1 MDGIPLTKVKIL
13 CNSPRYDAMPL
24 PLDKLNDVKTYQ
36 AFSAPKSKAFK
47 IRSQKLNYVASVQT
61 YMHVDCLTAY
71 HFTTKKYE

>member
-47 IRSQKLNYVASVQT
+47 IRSQKLKTMWQASNV
-61 YMHVDCLTAY
+61 YARRMFERLPFHDE
-71 HFTTKKYE
+71 KI